1 MPYGPQGDAS
11 DICALLNAVD
21 VFEIGRPE
29 TDLGTVEADLRHPDV
44 DLARDSW
51 PAFEGGRLVAY
62 ALVWTDSGPGR
73 VDADHYVLPGHR
85 EAAVR
90 LLELMEVRARELAAG
105 AQEAALR
112 LQLNVK
118 PTLDADL
125 LPGRG
130 YQVMTRAL
138 SGRGEVP
145 APPEGLALRDCAA
158 DEADR
163 RRAHALV
170 EETFAAH
177 FGHAQRP
184 YEAWPDH
191 LDARRLDWSLVWI
204 ANLPG
209 EGDVGVLLSRDDR
222 TSMGWISHIGVR
234 ADLRGRG
241 IGGFL
246 LRHGFAAYAA
256 RGRDTVG
263 PRGGHPQRDRRPR
276 ALRGAR
282 HGPALRGRH
291 LGAEFA
297 PVRVTGTR
305 RRGAIEFTGSA
316 RSDTW
321 GDIGG
326 YAVALPSG
334 SGQGLAVARF
344 HGTE

>member
-1 MPYGPQGDAS
+1 MAETPYDRRGRRTPAVRPAGPGDAA

-29 TDLGTVEADLRHPDV
+29 TDIGTVEADLHHPDV
-44 DLARDSW
+44 DLAKDSW
-51 PAFEGGRLVAY
+51 LAFEGGRLVAY

-73 VDADHYVLPGHR
+73 VDSDHYVLPGHR

-90 LLELMEVRARELAAG
+90 LLELMEVRARELTAG
-105 AQEAALR
+105 AGEAVLR

-130 YQVMTRAL
+130 YRTVRRYQVMTRAL
-138 SGRGEVP
+138 APAADLPP
-145 APPEGLALRDCAA
+145 APPEGLVLRDCAA

-177 FGHAQRP
+177 FGHVERP
-184 YEAWPDH
+184 YEAWLDH
-191 LDARRLDWSLVWI
+191 LDARELDWSLVWI
-204 ANLPG
+204 ASLPG
-209 EGDVGVLLSRDDR
+209 EGDVGVLLTRDDR
-222 TSMGWISHIGVR
+222 TGMGWLSRIGVR
-234 ADLRGRG
+234 ADLRGHG

-263 PRGGHPQRDRRPR
+263 LGVDVHNETGALALYEAHGMGLHYAVDTWELPLHPQ
-276 ALRGAR
+276 G
-282 HGPALRGRH
+282 
-291 LGAEFA
+291 
-297 PVRVTGTR
+297 
-305 RRGAIEFTGSA
+305 
-316 RSDTW
+316 
-321 GDIGG
+321 
-326 YAVALPSG
+326 
-334 SGQGLAVARF
+334 
-344 HGTE
+344 